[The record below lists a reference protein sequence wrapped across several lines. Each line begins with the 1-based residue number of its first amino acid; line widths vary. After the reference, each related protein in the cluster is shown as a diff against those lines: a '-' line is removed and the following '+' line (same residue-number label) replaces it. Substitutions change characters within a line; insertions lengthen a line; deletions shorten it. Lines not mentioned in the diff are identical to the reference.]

1 MKSAPAVNQRR
12 CLSAMEPV
20 LKKIESKIMSK
31 HYGKKMNKNGTYGN
45 VSCPRRSAKK
55 GK

>member
-1 MKSAPAVNQRR
+1 MKSAPVVNPRR
-12 CLSAMEPV
+12 CPSAMEPV
-20 LKKIESKIMSK
+20 PNKRESKTMPS
-31 HYGKKMNKNGTYGN
+31 HYGKKMNKNGTYGK